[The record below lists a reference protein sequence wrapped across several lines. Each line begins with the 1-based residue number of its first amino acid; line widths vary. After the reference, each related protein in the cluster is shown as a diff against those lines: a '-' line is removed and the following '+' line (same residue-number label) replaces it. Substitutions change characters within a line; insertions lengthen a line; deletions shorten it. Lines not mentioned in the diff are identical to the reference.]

1 MPRPENKS
9 PETKSRKPKAAPRPM
24 TQRRLENI
32 AKFYIERFATTA
44 ANLKRVLGRRAER
57 ALRVHGGDKAECASW
72 IEAVVARFVK
82 AGLVDDV
89 RYTMDKAAS
98 LRRLG
103 KGPGK
108 IRALLIAKGV
118 DRALVDVA
126 LDAGAMT
133 ITGED
138 AAFEAAL
145 AYARRRR
152 LGPFG
157 ADITDRDEKRAKA
170 TKDLSAL
177 GRAGF
182 SYAIAKRIVSAAT
195 PEDIA

>member
-1 MPRPENKS
+1 MPVAEP
-9 PETKSRKPKAAPRPM
+9 TPKKAKATPRPM

-32 AKFYIERFATTA
+32 AKFHIERFATTA
-44 ANLKRVLGRRAER
+44 ANLKRVLSRRSER
-57 ALRVHGGDKAECASW
+57 AIRANGGDRQECAAW

-89 RYTMDKAAS
+89 RYAMDKAAS

-108 IRALLIAKGV
+108 IRVLLAAKGV
-118 DRALVDVA
+118 DRALVDLA
-126 LDAGAMT
+126 LEAGAVT

-157 ADITDRDEKRAKA
+157 KDIADHKEKRAQA
-170 TKDLSAL
+170 TKDMAAL

-182 SYAIAKRIVSAAT
+182 SYAIAKRIVSAAS